1 MFYDTF
7 FELCSQKGVTP
18 NKACVDCE
26 ISRTSVAKWKKGST
40 PNGAT
45 LTKLAEYFEVST
57 DYLLGNEQEKKPTAD
72 SSELDKELKG
82 IDFALYGE
90 VKELTDGQKQDVLD
104 FIRFKKAQEQNR
116 GK

>member
-40 PNGAT
+40 LMVLLLRSWLNI
-45 LTKLAEYFEVST
+45 LR
-57 DYLLGNEQEKKPTAD
+57 YLLITFLVTNK
-72 SSELDKELKG
+72 
-82 IDFALYGE
+82 
-90 VKELTDGQKQDVLD
+90 
-104 FIRFKKAQEQNR
+104 KKAHCR
-116 GK
+116 

>member
-57 DYLLGNEQEKKPTAD
+57 DYLLGNEQEKSPLPIAVSLIK
-72 SSELDKELKG
+72 
-82 IDFALYGE
+82 
-90 VKELTDGQKQDVLD
+90 
-104 FIRFKKAQEQNR
+104 N
-116 GK
+116 